1 MLCSRVLTPGSSAQR
16 PVPHESVPGH
26 PAQIPRQ
33 ANEAWWHAALVVATK
48 QRARI
53 TSPPPTP
60 LCSSPFQEPDTPTA
74 HRMQAQHAGLVCA
87 PVPGKPHFLCPCG
100 LSRLQSKTAPP
111 MQALLRPEH
120 WHTGAGFAWRG
131 RVERTRRSLHAIA
144 AHCLSTRTVATRDSA
159 CPSRDIIG
167 MNLERKPIVIRNTEN
182 NFDLFNT
189 PWCAKATWSE
199 VFRKETKNQKPMN
212 TCF

>member
-53 TSPPPTP
+53 TSPPPPP

-111 MQALLRPEH
+111 MQTPEQRLGHSSTWTRQQLKKKKSMAGRALARGKKKTNRWQEGLLR
-120 WHTGAGFAWRG
+120 A
-131 RVERTRRSLHAIA
+131 ER
-144 AHCLSTRTVATRDSA
+144 
-159 CPSRDIIG
+159 
-167 MNLERKPIVIRNTEN
+167 
-182 NFDLFNT
+182 
-189 PWCAKATWSE
+189 
-199 VFRKETKNQKPMN
+199 
-212 TCF
+212 